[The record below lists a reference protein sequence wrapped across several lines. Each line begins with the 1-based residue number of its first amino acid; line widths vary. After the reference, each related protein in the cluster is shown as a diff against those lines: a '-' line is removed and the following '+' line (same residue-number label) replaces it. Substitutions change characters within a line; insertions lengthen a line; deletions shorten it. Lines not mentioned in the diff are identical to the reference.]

1 MKVDINTWES
11 YEDLDDMYDKMNRA
25 ESSRNKKQ
33 KREKQ
38 KKQNNYEENLQQ
50 SQRLPAG
57 WREGDSHIGKQK
69 KARNY
74 NS

>member
-1 MKVDINTWES
+1 MGKIRLCDFVDD
-11 YEDLDDMYDKMNRA
+11 YDDYD
-25 ESSRNKKQ
+25 ELHGGKQ
-33 KREKQ
+33 KIKKNEKN
-38 KKQNNYEENLQQ
+38 KNNYEENLQQ

-74 NS
+74 NN